1 MDLKGTDHVKLQF
14 YDQTLEHALHQL
26 GVSNQGFPLYDN
38 WQLDIGSLRSWLRK
52 LRQVRSMLAVKVGC
66 FMIFITTIGV
76 YSSPSWCSR

>member
-1 MDLKGTDHVKLQF
+1 MLNFKF

-52 LRQVRSMLAVKVGC
+52 LRQVRSMLAMKPGRS
-66 FMIFITTIGV
+66 MIFITIIGV
-76 YSSPSWCSR
+76 YPSSSWCSR